1 MGDEVLIVK
10 FKHVLVKISLVT
22 KYKKGSPD
30 DDDDVADDEAGVTTT
45 VVADFKE
52 LIEVGIVPLE
62 D

>member
-1 MGDEVLIVK
+1 MGHEVLIVK
-10 FKHVLVKISLVT
+10 FKDVLVKINLVE
-22 KYKKGSPD
+22 YKKGSPD
-30 DDDDVADDEAGVTTT
+30 DDDDDDDEAGVTTT